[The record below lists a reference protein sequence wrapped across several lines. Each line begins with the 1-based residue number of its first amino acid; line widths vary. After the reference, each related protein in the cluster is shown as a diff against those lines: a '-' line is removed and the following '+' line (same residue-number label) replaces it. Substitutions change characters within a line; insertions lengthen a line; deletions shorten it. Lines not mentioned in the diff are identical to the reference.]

1 MTNFLTAA
9 AKHCRRAERSQSRF
23 VGTEGSFNLFTTCLL
38 VVIFMLQ
45 TPSCSGLED
54 HKNTDT
60 APGLTL
66 GEAENQ
72 GNRDVAEPTYR
83 ADELLVRFKDH
94 VTPAQVEQ
102 MTGDLGLEIM
112 REFSMRNLYLLRIKD
127 NSSVPDVIDRLGQ
140 YEEVKYAEPNYSRT
154 KQRDK

>member
-1 MTNFLTAA
+1 MNLLTM
-9 AKHCRRAERSQSRF
+9 R
-23 VGTEGSFNLFTTCLL
+23 LL
-38 VVIFMLQ
+38 VVVLMLQ
-45 TPSCSGLED
+45 TPSCSGVEN
-54 HKNTDT
+54 HNNTDA

-72 GNRDVAEPTYR
+72 GDRDVVEPTYR

-102 MTGDLGLEIM
+102 MTRDLGLEII

-127 NSSVPDVIDRLGQ
+127 NSAVPDVIDRLGQ

-154 KQRDK
+154 KQRDQ